1 MKRGALL
8 GFLVL
13 VLAFLLALL
22 MARRAVR
29 PEAVNFFFTGDTQG
43 FLVPCGCKTVPAG
56 GLARRAS
63 ALASFEDACVPEPVV
78 PVEIAHGF
86 SDRGPGREQLNAAM
100 GAFFQRTGTLVG
112 LGSYDL
118 LLGPEALRLAVPG
131 VATFLSGR
139 EGQRSS
145 KEFLLGG
152 WSFGPFHRGGKRLR
166 LVFLSQSAPGGA
178 PLADPLTVLA
188 RELREHPA
196 DGVVVTG
203 QLAPETVAAILK
215 VEPAVLLVAAQWG
228 TTVTSQPQEAGS
240 GRWLL
245 YVGDRGR
252 RMATARVAFS
262 SGTWQ
267 IMPQVRYL
275 GPDSPSD
282 PAVERE
288 VAAVLKEVGAANAR
302 SLDALAAAPAPES
315 TYLGAEACARCHAE
329 AHAKWRL
336 SPHAKATKD
345 LAIDH
350 QERNPDC
357 LVCHATG
364 LGKPGGY
371 PRDAVALDGVQC
383 EACHGPGQ
391 GHPPRRL
398 MAAPASRET
407 CEGCHTQ
414 RDSPMFDAEGF
425 WRMVEH
431 G

>member
-1 MKRGALL
+1 MKRAAFL
-8 GFLVL
+8 GFLILVLVL
-13 VLAFLLALL
+13 VLALTAIQH
-22 MARRAVR
+22 ARG

-56 GLARRAS
+56 GLARRAA
-63 ALASFEDACVPEPVV
+63 ALASFEDGCVPEPVV

-100 GAFFQRTGTLVG
+100 GAFFKRTGTLAGV
-112 LGSYDL
+112 GSYDL
-118 LLGPEALRLAVPG
+118 LLGPEALRLAAPG
-131 VATFLSGR
+131 VETFLSGR
-139 EGQRSS
+139 EGWKSS
-145 KEFLLGG
+145 KEFILGG
-152 WSFGPFHRGGKRLR
+152 WSFGPFHRGGKRLK
-166 LVFLSQSAPGGA
+166 LVFLSQSAPGGV
-178 PLADPLTVLA
+178 PLADPLMVLA

-240 GRWLL
+240 GRWLMYL
-245 YVGDRGR
+245 GDRGR
-252 RMATARVAFS
+252 RMATARVAYS

-267 IMPQVRYL
+267 ILPQVRYL
-275 GPDSPSD
+275 GPDTPSA
-282 PAVERE
+282 PAVESE
-288 VAAVLKEVGAANAR
+288 VAAVLKEVDATNAR
-302 SLDALAAAPAPES
+302 SLESLAVAPTPES

-329 AHAKWRL
+329 AYQKWGL
-336 SPHAKATKD
+336 SPHARATKD

-371 PRDAVALDGVQC
+371 PREAVALAGVQC

-391 GHPPRRL
+391 GHPPRKL
-398 MAAPASRET
+398 VVASPSADT
-407 CEGCHTQ
+407 CGVCHTP
-414 RDSPMFDAEGF
+414 RDSPMFGAEGY
-425 WRMVEH
+425 WKMVEH
-431 G
+431 R

>member
-1 MKRGALL
+1 MLM
-8 GFLVL
+8 
-13 VLAFLLALL
+13 LALVS
-22 MARRAVR
+22 AQRAWR
-29 PEAVNFFFTGDTQG
+29 PEAVNFFFTADTQG

-56 GLARRAS
+56 GLARRSA
-63 ALASFEDACVPEPVV
+63 ALASFEEGCTPEPVI

-86 SDRGPGREQLNAAM
+86 ADRGPGREKLNAAM
-100 GAFFQRTGTLVG
+100 GAFFKRTDTLVG

-118 LLGPEALRLAVPG
+118 LLGPEALRMAAPG
-131 VATFLSGR
+131 VATYLSGR

-152 WSFGPFHRGGKRLR
+152 WSFGPFHGGGKSLR
-166 LVFLSQSAPGGA
+166 LVFLSQSAPGGVA
-178 PLADPLTVLA
+178 LADPLTVLA
-188 RELREHPA
+188 RELRERPA
-196 DGVVVTG
+196 DAAVVVG
-203 QLAPETVAAILK
+203 QLAPETVATILK
-215 VEPAVLLVAAQWG
+215 VEPAVRLVAAQWG

-245 YVGDRGR
+245 YLGDTGR

-288 VAAVLKEVGAANAR
+288 VTAVLKEVDATNAR
-302 SLDALAAAPAPES
+302 SLRSLVVEPTPER
-315 TYLGAEACARCHAE
+315 TYLGAEACAPCHAE
-329 AHAKWRL
+329 AHKKWLL

-364 LGKPGGY
+364 LSKPGGY
-371 PRDAVALDGVQC
+371 PRASTDLSGVQC

-391 GHPPRRL
+391 GHPPRKL
-398 MAAPASRET
+398 LTAPPSNDT
-407 CEGCHTQ
+407 CGTCHTP
-414 RDSPMFDAEGF
+414 RDSPMFGAEGY
-425 WRMVEH
+425 WKMVEH
-431 G
+431 K